1 MSGLNLAAAHEAI
14 AGAVPDRPALVWR
27 GRSWT
32 WAEVAD
38 RTARLAGV
46 LAAHGVG
53 PAATPATEGWESPH
67 DHVALVLLNGNE
79 YLEGMVG
86 AWRARAASVNINWRY
101 TAPEMA
107 EVLADA
113 RAAAVVYHGRYAEV
127 VGEALAALPVPPRLL
142 LHVDDGTP
150 DARLPGAL
158 GYEEA
163 LAATPP
169 LAPDPAW
176 SGDDRYIVYT
186 GGTTGR
192 PKGVLWRQDDFAA
205 TCLGVR
211 GTPDELA
218 ARAAARGPLRTLPA
232 APFMHGA
239 AHWNAMS
246 AWLAGGT
253 VVVQDVVERYDPA
266 DVIAT
271 CVREQAT
278 ALLIVGDAFARP
290 LVEEL
295 RAHPAPVPLRHVL
308 TGGTILSAPVK
319 QALIEL
325 IPGVKVVDVLGSS
338 ETGRQAVT
346 ASDARAAATSGRFRP
361 EATTVIVSA
370 DRDRV
375 LAPDEVLP
383 GATGELAG
391 GAIGW
396 LAQEGRVPLGYLG
409 DPEKSAATFP
419 TIDGRR
425 FSVAGDRARWH
436 PDGTIE
442 LLGREAA
449 VINTGGE
456 KVYAE
461 EVEMALAHHP
471 GVADCLVVGR
481 PHERF
486 GAEIVAVVAP
496 RPGAEVDVEALRAV
510 AADHLATYKLPR
522 AVVLVDA
529 ISRSPSGKP
538 DYGWARQRAV
548 EAAAG

>member
-1 MSGLNLAAAHEAI
+1 GALAYEDAL
-14 AGAVPDRPALVWR
+14 AGA
-27 GRSWT
+27 
-32 WAEVAD
+32 
-38 RTARLAGV
+38 
-46 LAAHGVG
+46 
-53 PAATPATEGWESPH
+53 
-67 DHVALVLLNGNE
+67 
-79 YLEGMVG
+79 
-86 AWRARAASVNINWRY
+86 
-101 TAPEMA
+101 AP
-107 EVLADA
+107 
-113 RAAAVVYHGRYAEV
+113 
-127 VGEALAALPVPPRLL
+127 LP
-142 LHVDDGTP
+142 
-150 DARLPGAL
+150 
-158 GYEEA
+158 
-163 LAATPP
+163 
-169 LAPDPAW
+169 PDPAW

-205 TCLGVR
+205 TCLGIV
-211 GTPDELA
+211 GTPESLA
-218 ARAAARGPLRTLPA
+218 ERAAARGPLRTLPA

-253 VVVQDVVERYDPA
+253 VVVQDTVDRYDPA

-271 CVREQAT
+271 CIREQAT

-295 RAHPAPVPLRHVL
+295 RAHPTAVPLRHVL

-325 IPGVKVVDVLGSS
+325 IPGVRIVDVLGSS

-346 ASDARAAATSGRFRP
+346 SSSSGAKATSGTFRP
-361 EATTVIVSA
+361 EATTVIVDA
-370 DRDRV
+370 DRTHV
-375 LAPDEVLP
+375 LDP
-383 GATGELAG
+383 GDD
-391 GAIGW
+391 AIGW
-396 LAQEGRVPLGYLG
+396 LAQAGRVPLGYLN
-409 DPEKSAATFP
+409 DPEKTAATFP
-419 TIDGRR
+419 TIDGTRY
-425 FSVAGDRARWH
+425 SVAGDRARWR
-436 PDGTIE
+436 PDGTVE

-486 GAEIVAVVAP
+486 GSEIVAVVAA
-496 RPGAEVDVEALRAV
+496 RPGASVEVEALRAV
-510 AADHLATYKLPR
+510 AADHLAAYKLPR

-538 DYGWARQRAV
+538 DYAWAREQAV
-548 EAAAG
+548 AALDP

>member
-1 MSGLNLAAAHEAI
+1 VAGLNLAAAYDAI
-14 AGAVPDRPALVWR
+14 AAAVPDRPALAWR
-27 GRSWT
+27 GTTWT
-32 WAEVAD
+32 WAEVAE

-46 LAAHGVG
+46 LRAHDVG
-53 PAATPATEGWESPH
+53 PAATAATEGWESPH

-86 AWRARAASVNINWRY
+86 SWRARAASVNINWRY

-113 RAAAVVYHGRYAEV
+113 RAAAVVYHGRYASV
-127 VGEALAALPVPPRLL
+127 VGEALALLPEQPRLL

-150 DARLPGAL
+150 DAVLPGAL
-158 GYEEA
+158 AYEDA
-163 LAATPP
+163 LAGATTLP
-169 LAPDPAW
+169 PDPDW

-205 TCLGVR
+205 TCLGIT
-211 GTPDELA
+211 GTPETLA
-218 ARAAARGPLRTLPA
+218 ERAAARGPLRTLPA

-253 VVVQDVVERYDPA
+253 VVVQDTVDRYDPA

-271 CVREQAT
+271 CIREQAT

-295 RAHPAPVPLRHVL
+295 RAHPVTVPLRHVL

-325 IPGVKVVDVLGSS
+325 IPGVRIVDVLGSS

-346 ASDARAAATSGRFRP
+346 SSSSAARATSGTFRP
-361 EATTVIVSA
+361 EATTVIVDA
-370 DRDRV
+370 DRTHV
-375 LAPDEVLP
+375 LDPADD
-383 GATGELAG
+383 
-391 GAIGW
+391 AIGW
-396 LAQEGRVPLGYLG
+396 LAQAGRVPLGYLN
-409 DPEKSAATFP
+409 DPEKTAATFP
-419 TIDGRR
+419 TIDGTRY
-425 FSVAGDRARWH
+425 SVAGDRARWR
-436 PDGTIE
+436 PDGTVE

-486 GAEIVAVVAP
+486 GSEIVAVVAA
-496 RPGAEVDVEALRAV
+496 RPGASVEVEALRAV
-510 AADHLATYKLPR
+510 AADHLAAYKLPR

-538 DYGWARQRAV
+538 DYAWAREQAV
-548 EAAAG
+548 AALDV

>member
-1 MSGLNLAAAHEAI
+1 MSGLNLAAAHQAI
-14 AGAVPDRPALVWR
+14 AEAVPDRPALAWR
-27 GRSWT
+27 GATWT

-46 LAAHGVG
+46 LRAHGVG
-53 PAATPATEGWESPH
+53 IRSDGARHYLNGWESPH

-79 YLEGMVG
+79 YLEGMIG
-86 AWRARAASVNINWRY
+86 SWRARAASVNINWRY

-113 RAAAVVYHGRYAEV
+113 GAAAVVYHGRYAATV
-127 VGEALAALPVPPRLL
+127 AEALTLLPVQPRLL

-150 DARLPGAL
+150 DAVLPGAL
-158 GYEEA
+158 AYEDA
-163 LAATPP
+163 LAAAAP
-169 LAPDPAW
+169 LPSDPDW

-211 GTPDELA
+211 GTPAELA
-218 ARAAARGPLRTLPA
+218 SRAAARGPLRTLPA

-253 VVVQDVVERYDPA
+253 VVVQDVVDRYDPA
-266 DVIAT
+266 DVVAT
-271 CVREQAT
+271 CIREEAT

-295 RAHPAPVPLRHVL
+295 RAHPAELPLRHLL

-325 IPGVKVVDVLGSS
+325 VPGLRIVDVLGSS

-346 ASDARAAATSGRFRP
+346 SSSSSTGATSGTFAP

-370 DRDRV
+370 ERDRI
-375 LAPDEVLP
+375 LP
-383 GATGELAG
+383 PSDD
-391 GAIGW
+391 AIGW
-396 LAQEGRVPLGYLG
+396 LAQAGRVPLGYLG

-419 TIDGRR
+419 TIEGTRY
-425 FSVAGDRARWH
+425 SVAGDRARWR
-436 PDGTIE
+436 PDGTVE

-486 GAEIVAVVAP
+486 GAEIVAVVAA
-496 RPGAEVDVEALRAV
+496 RPGAAVPLDELRAV
-510 AADHLATYKLPR
+510 AADHLASYKLPR

-538 DYGWARQRAV
+538 DYAWARERAI
-548 EAAAG
+548 EDIDG

>member
-1 MSGLNLAAAHEAI
+1 MAGLNLAAAYEAI
-14 AGAVPDRPALVWR
+14 AAAVPDRPALVWR
-27 GRSWT
+27 GTTWT
-32 WAEVAD
+32 WAEVAE

-46 LAAHGVG
+46 LRAHDVG
-53 PAATPATEGWESPH
+53 PAATPVAEGWESPH

-86 AWRARAASVNINWRY
+86 SWRARAASVNINWRY

-113 RAAAVVYHGRYAEV
+113 RAAAVVYHGRYAAV
-127 VGEALAALPVPPRLL
+127 VGEALALLPSPPRLV

-158 GYEEA
+158 AYEDA
-163 LAATPP
+163 LAAATPLP
-169 LAPDPAW
+169 PDPDW

-205 TCLGVR
+205 TCLGIT
-211 GTPDELA
+211 GTPSSLA
-218 ARAAARGPLRTLPA
+218 ERAAARGPLRTLPA

-253 VVVQDVVERYDPA
+253 VVVQDTVDRYDPA

-271 CVREQAT
+271 CIREEAT

-295 RAHPAPVPLRHVL
+295 RTHPVTVPLRHVL

-325 IPGVKVVDVLGSS
+325 VPGVRIVDVLGSS

-346 ASDARAAATSGRFRP
+346 SSSSEAKATSGTFRP
-361 EATTVIVSA
+361 EATTVIVDA
-370 DRDRV
+370 DRTHV
-375 LAPDEVLP
+375 LDP
-383 GATGELAG
+383 GDDT
-391 GAIGW
+391 IGW
-396 LAQEGRVPLGYLG
+396 LAQAGRVPLGYLN
-409 DPEKSAATFP
+409 DPEKTAATFP
-419 TIDGRR
+419 TIDGTRY
-425 FSVAGDRARWH
+425 SVAGDRARWR
-436 PDGTIE
+436 PDGTVE

-486 GAEIVAVVAP
+486 GSEIVAVVAA
-496 RPGAEVDVEALRAV
+496 RPGASVEVEDLRAV
-510 AADHLATYKLPR
+510 AADHLAAYKLPR

-538 DYGWARQRAV
+538 DYAWAREQAV
-548 EAAAG
+548 AALDV

>member
-1 MSGLNLAAAHEAI
+1 MTGLNLAAAHEAI
-14 AGAVPDRPALVWR
+14 AAAVPDRPALVWR
-27 GRSWT
+27 GRTWT

-46 LAAHGVG
+46 LAAHDIGLSG
-53 PAATPATEGWESPH
+53 APATEGWESPH

-86 AWRARAASVNINWRY
+86 SWRARAASVNINWRY

-113 RAAAVVYHGRYAEV
+113 RAAAVVYHGRYASV
-127 VGEALAALPVPPRLL
+127 VAEALDLLPSPPRLL

-150 DARLPGAL
+150 DALLPGAL
-158 GYEEA
+158 AYEDA
-163 LAATPP
+163 VAAAAP
-169 LAPDPAW
+169 LPPDPEW
-176 SGDDRYIVYT
+176 SGDDRYVVYT

-211 GTPDELA
+211 GTPAELA
-218 ARAAARGPLRTLPA
+218 EKAAARGPLRTLPA
-232 APFMHGA
+232 PPFMHGA

-253 VVVQDVVERYDPA
+253 IVVQDTVDRYDPA
-266 DVIAT
+266 DVVAT
-271 CVREQAT
+271 CVREDAT

-290 LVEEL
+290 LVEHL
-295 RAHPAPVPLRHVL
+295 RAHPTEMPLRHVL

-319 QALIEL
+319 QALIDL
-325 IPGVKVVDVLGSS
+325 VPGVKVVDVLGSS

-346 ASDARAAATSGRFRP
+346 ASSSATGATSGTFTP
-361 EATTVIVSA
+361 EATTVIVSEDRTHLVPPA
-370 DRDRV
+370 DDS
-375 LAPDEVLP
+375 
-383 GATGELAG
+383 
-391 GAIGW
+391 IGW
-396 LAQEGRVPLGYLG
+396 MAQAGRVPLGYLH
-409 DPEKSAATFP
+409 DPDKTRATFP
-419 TIDGRR
+419 TIDGVRY
-425 FSVAGDRARWH
+425 SVAGDRARWR
-436 PDGTIE
+436 PDGTLE

-471 GVADCLVVGR
+471 GVADVLVVGR

-486 GAEIVAVVAP
+486 GSEIVAVVAP
-496 RPGAEVDVEALRAV
+496 RPGSTVDVEGLREV
-510 AADHLATYKLPR
+510 AAPLLASYKLPR

-529 ISRSPSGKP
+529 VSRSPSGKP
-538 DYGWARQRAV
+538 DYAWARARA
-548 EAAAG
+548 EATTTS

>member
-1 MSGLNLAAAHEAI
+1 MTGLNLAAAHEAI
-14 AGAVPDRPALVWR
+14 ARAVPDRPALVWR

-32 WAEVAD
+32 WGETAE
-38 RTARLAGV
+38 RTSRLAGV
-46 LAAHGVG
+46 LAAHEVG
-53 PAATPATEGWESPH
+53 LAATPPIAGWESPH

-79 YLEGMVG
+79 YLEAMVG
-86 AWRARAASVNINWRY
+86 AWRARAAAVNINWRY

-113 RAAAVVYHGRYAEV
+113 RAAAVVYHGRFTSV
-127 VGEALAALPVPPRLL
+127 VDEALDLLPERPRLL

-150 DARLPGAL
+150 DALLDGAL
-158 GYEEA
+158 PYEAA
-163 LAATPP
+163 LAGTAP
-169 LAPDPAW
+169 LAPDPDW
-176 SGDDRYIVYT
+176 SGDDRYVVYT

-211 GTPDELA
+211 GTPQELA
-218 ARAAARGPLRTLPA
+218 GRAAARGPLRTLPA

-253 VVVQDVVERYDPA
+253 VVVQDVVERYDAA
-266 DVIAT
+266 DVVAT

-290 LVEEL
+290 LVDEL
-295 RAHPAPVPLRHVL
+295 RAHPVALPLRHVL

-319 QALIEL
+319 QALIDL
-325 IPGVKVVDVLGSS
+325 IPGVRIVDVLGSS

-346 ASDARAAATSGRFRP
+346 SSDAARGATSGSFRP
-361 EATTVIVSA
+361 EATTVIVA
-370 DRDRV
+370 AEHDRI
-375 LAPDEVLP
+375 LP
-383 GATGELAG
+383 RDDD
-391 GAIGW
+391 AIGW
-396 LAQEGRVPLGYLG
+396 LAQEGRVPLGYLN

-425 FSVAGDRARWH
+425 FSVAGDRARWR

-486 GAEIVAVVAP
+486 GSEIVAVVAP
-496 RPGAEVDVEALRAV
+496 RPEAEVDVEGLRSV
-510 AADHLATYKLPR
+510 AADHLASYKLPR
-522 AVVLVDA
+522 AVVLVDS

-538 DYGWARQRAV
+538 DYAWARER
-548 EAAAG
+548 AAAATTSG

>member
-1 MSGLNLAAAHEAI
+1 LSGLNLAAAHQAI
-14 AGAVPDRPALVWR
+14 AEAVPDRPALVWR
-27 GRSWT
+27 GTTWT
-32 WAEVAD
+32 WATVAD

-46 LAAHGVG
+46 LRAHGVG
-53 PAATPATEGWESPH
+53 PSGAPAVEGWESPH

-79 YLEGMVG
+79 YLEGMIG
-86 AWRARAASVNINWRY
+86 SWRARAASVNINWRY

-113 RAAAVVYHGRYAEV
+113 GAAAVVYHGRYAAV
-127 VGEALAALPVPPRLL
+127 VDEALTLLPRQPRLL

-158 GYEEA
+158 GYEDA
-163 LAATPP
+163 LAAAAP
-169 LAPDPAW
+169 LPPDPDW

-211 GTPDELA
+211 GTPAELA
-218 ARAAARGPLRTLPA
+218 ARAAGRGPLRTLPA

-253 VVVQDVVERYDPA
+253 VVIQDVVDRYDPA

-271 CVREQAT
+271 CIREEAT

-295 RAHPAPVPLRHVL
+295 RAHPATVPLRHVL

-325 IPGVKVVDVLGSS
+325 VPGLRIVDVLGSS

-346 ASDARAAATSGRFRP
+346 SSSSQAAATSGSFTP
-361 EATTVIVSA
+361 EATTVIVDAERTRILDPS
-370 DRDRV
+370 DDS
-375 LAPDEVLP
+375 
-383 GATGELAG
+383 
-391 GAIGW
+391 IGW
-396 LAQEGRVPLGYLG
+396 LAQAGRVPLGYL
-409 DPEKSAATFP
+409 DDQAKTAATFP
-419 TIDGRR
+419 TIAGIRY
-425 FSVAGDRARWH
+425 SVAGDRARWR
-436 PDGTIE
+436 PDGTVE

-486 GAEIVAVVAP
+486 GSEIVAVVAP
-496 RPGAEVDVEALRAV
+496 RPDVTVDVEGLRAV
-510 AADHLATYKLPR
+510 AADHLASYKLPR

-538 DYGWARQRAV
+538 DYAWAREQAV
-548 EAAAG
+548 AATI